1 MSAKEKMFRKIIIA
15 LTVVT
20 SIITIVSA
28 SWKFIMRIY
37 IQYRFQ
43 ISTDN
48 SASSIGIIGG
58 ADGPTA
64 IFISGYSY
72 SGIFTIIFALL
83 SVAGVIYLLATRK
96 ANRR

>member
-1 MSAKEKMFRKIIIA
+1 MIARKRRKIIIV

-28 SWKFIMRIY
+28 SWKFLMRLY

-43 ISTDN
+43 IDTDN

-64 IFISGYSY
+64 IFISGHPY

-83 SVAGVIYLLATRK
+83 SFAGVIYLLVTRK
-96 ANRR
+96 VNRR